1 MDGGA
6 KMEAFIGIGCTMLG
20 LLIGLLT
27 FGRNRD
33 KDVKADAAKRA
44 VIETK
49 LDTISNGVELI
60 RMDLKANEKQMDVLA
75 ERVARVEESSKHA
88 HKRFDNLK
96 VIREAQQ
103 V

>member
-1 MDGGA
+1 
-6 KMEAFIGIGCTMLG
+6 METLIGIGCTVLG
-20 LLIGLLT
+20 LLIGILT

-33 KDVKADAAKRA
+33 KDVKADAAKTA

-49 LDTISNGVELI
+49 LDTISNGVESI
-60 RMDLKANEKQMDVLA
+60 RIDLKANEKQMDVLS

-88 HKRFDNLK
+88 HKRIDNIK
-96 VIREAQQ
+96 IVQEAPQ

>member
-1 MDGGA
+1 
-6 KMEAFIGIGCTMLG
+6 MEAFIGFGCTALG

-33 KDVKADAAKRA
+33 KDVKADAAKTA

-49 LDTISNGVELI
+49 LDTISNGVESI
-60 RMDLKANEKQMDVLA
+60 RIDLKANEKQMDVIA

-88 HKRFDNLK
+88 HKRIDNHK
-96 VIREAQQ
+96 VIQEVQQ

>member
-1 MDGGA
+1 
-6 KMEAFIGIGCTMLG
+6 MEAFIGIGCTMLG

-33 KDVKADAAKRA
+33 KDVKADAAKTA

-49 LDTISNGVELI
+49 LDTISNGVESI
-60 RMDLKANEKQMDVLA
+60 RIDLKANEKQMDVLS
-75 ERVARVEESSKHA
+75 ERVARVEEGSKHV
-88 HKRFDNLK
+88 HKRIDNIK
-96 VIREAQQ
+96 VIQEAQH

>member
-1 MDGGA
+1 
-6 KMEAFIGIGCTMLG
+6 MEAFIGIGCTMLG

-33 KDVKADAAKRA
+33 KDVKADAAKTA
-44 VIETK
+44 VFETK
-49 LDTISNGVELI
+49 LDTISNGVEFI
-60 RMDLKANEKQMDVLA
+60 RIDLKANEKQMDVLA

-96 VIREAQQ
+96 VIQEAQ
-103 V
+103 